1 MYMKSKIPRISDAKI
16 KEGVAVGPQIGELKQ
31 DAKFKHQL
39 TEVYKSSLEIIHT
52 SHEHFWEG
60 NHKAEN
66 YRGEVADLVHSKA
79 TGCNMFKRAFIRLAL
94 ETSAKKISGH

>member
-1 MYMKSKIPRISDAKI
+1 MKSKIPRISDAKI

-52 SHEHFWEG
+52 SHEHF
-60 NHKAEN
+60 
-66 YRGEVADLVHSKA
+66 
-79 TGCNMFKRAFIRLAL
+79 
-94 ETSAKKISGH
+94 